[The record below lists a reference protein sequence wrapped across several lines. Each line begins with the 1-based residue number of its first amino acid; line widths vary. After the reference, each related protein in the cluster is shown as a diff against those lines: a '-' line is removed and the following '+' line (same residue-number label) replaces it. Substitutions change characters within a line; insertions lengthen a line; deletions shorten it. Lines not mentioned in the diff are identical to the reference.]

1 MHNKSGINFIAI
13 DCETS
18 TSRQS
23 SICEA
28 DICVC
33 ETAFEGVRGYLYGL
47 NYNYN
52 KKY

>member
-1 MHNKSGINFIAI
+1 MLQYVKQISV
-13 DCETS
+13 
-18 TSRQS
+18 
-23 SICEA
+23 
-28 DICVC
+28 CVC